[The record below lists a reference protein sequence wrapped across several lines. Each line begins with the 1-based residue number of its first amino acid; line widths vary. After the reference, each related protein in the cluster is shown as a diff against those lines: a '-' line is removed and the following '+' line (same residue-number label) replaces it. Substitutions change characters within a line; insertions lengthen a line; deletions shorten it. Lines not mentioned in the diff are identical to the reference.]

1 MNPNLVDNKLF
12 DYDLKQLARLQFY
25 NNTFLLNSI
34 MFTILLFI
42 LFCIFYIFNRNI
54 PKNKR
59 EKNVKDKLKYILDK
73 SNSMIEYNYYSKF
86 KY

>member
-34 MFTILLFI
+34 MVTILLFI

-54 PKNKR
+54 PKNNR